1 MSNKTFDRLAL
12 FARVILPAIIT
23 CYGTIGEA
31 LNIPYTAV
39 VLVIAAAINTALGT
53 ILKGISTRYYNEMS
67 NGEFDELTLESEG
80 EADE

>member
-31 LNIPYTAV
+31 LDIPYTAV

-53 ILKGISTRYYNEMS
+53 ILKGISTRYFEELEEDENE
-67 NGEFDELTLESEG
+67 
-80 EADE
+80 

>member
-31 LNIPYTAV
+31 LDIPYTAV

-53 ILKGISTRYYNEMS
+53 ILKGLSNRYYA
-67 NGEFDELTLESEG
+67 DLESEG
-80 EADE
+80 EENDE

>member
-31 LNIPYTAV
+31 LDIPYTAV
-39 VLVIAAAINTALGT
+39 VLVVAAAINTALGT
-53 ILKGISTRYYNEMS
+53 ILKGISTRYFE
-67 NGEFDELTLESEG
+67 ELESEG
-80 EADE
+80 ENDE